1 MASSSS
7 ASSSAAVIPA
17 SAAVVAATAPTAEQE
32 KPTADLEAALAEFE
46 GVLPETD
53 RLRLAQVRGRP
64 GMMSDAAMQFT
75 ASLDRANSGRRG
87 ASVASRFYALLLA
100 VQSFVG
106 VVDTFVSADPA
117 VAALVWGAVKL
128 TMLVRLFM
136 SGRLFLFYVIS
147 SGIC

>member
-17 SAAVVAATAPTAEQE
+17 SAAPTTKRE

-46 GVLPETD
+46 GVLPEPD

-106 VVDTFVSADPA
+106 VVDTFVSADPV

-128 TMLVRLFM
+128 TMLVRLFL
-136 SGRLFLFYVIS
+136 S
-147 SGIC
+147 

>member
-1 MASSSS
+1 
-7 ASSSAAVIPA
+7 
-17 SAAVVAATAPTAEQE
+17 
-32 KPTADLEAALAEFE
+32 
-46 GVLPETD
+46 
-53 RLRLAQVRGRP
+53 
-64 GMMSDAAMQFT
+64 MSDAAMQFT

-87 ASVASRFYALLLA
+87 ASVASRLYALLLA

-128 TMLVRLFM
+128 TMLVRLFI

-147 SGIC
+147 SGIW

>member
-1 MASSSS
+1 MASSS
-7 ASSSAAVIPA
+7 ASSSAALTPA
-17 SAAVVAATAPTAEQE
+17 STAVAAAAAPVAGQE

-46 GVLPETD
+46 GVLPEAD

-87 ASVASRFYALLLA
+87 ASVASRLYALLLA

-128 TMLVRLFM
+128 TMLVRLFL
-136 SGRLFLFYVIS
+136 S
-147 SGIC
+147 